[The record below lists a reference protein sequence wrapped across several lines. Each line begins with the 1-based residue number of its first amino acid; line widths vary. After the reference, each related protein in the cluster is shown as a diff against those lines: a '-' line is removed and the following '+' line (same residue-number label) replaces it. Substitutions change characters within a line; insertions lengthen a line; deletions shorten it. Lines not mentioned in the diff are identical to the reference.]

1 MKFNENEKDTLF
13 KILIFSVI
21 QIFCIY
27 FHFIISLHSGD
38 FNWTIERLMSS
49 FAGSVIQIIDLIT
62 MINGIIIFLY
72 IVIFLI
78 ILVKD

>member
-1 MKFNENEKDTLF
+1 MRFNEKEKDALF

-21 QIFCIY
+21 QIYCIY
-27 FHFIISLHSGD
+27 IHFIISAHSGD

-62 MINGIIIFLY
+62 LINGIIIFLY
-72 IVIFLI
+72 IVILLI
-78 ILVKD
+78 LLAKD

>member
-1 MKFNENEKDTLF
+1 MKHSDNEKDALF

-21 QIFCIY
+21 QIYCIY
-27 FHFIISLHSGD
+27 IHFIISAHSGD

-62 MINGIIIFLY
+62 LINGIIIFLY

-78 ILVKD
+78 LLLKE